1 MSREKQAIAI
11 KTRHVIGLTCKK
23 LQRLITFGHSFF
35 FAKTQ
40 SYEICF
46 KTENVLKYE
55 RHF

>member
-46 KTENVLKYE
+46 KTENILKYE